1 VRETQEIG
9 YLVGEA
15 YALEVLAWLAA
26 DAGRCQ
32 RAAWLLGAAQ
42 GMWERTG
49 GRLSGSAVLE
59 GYHQRS
65 TALAVGTLGGAK
77 YAELHAAGATR
88 PIAQIAALAVA
99 GADVLPELP
108 DPTAADEVSGW
119 EGNDGLTARER
130 EIAMLVA
137 RGLSNR
143 DIAARLV
150 ISKRTVDA
158 HVNHIFAKLGLSS
171 RVQLTIWLRD
181 RVPVRL
187 VDELSPAA
195 HA

>member
-1 VRETQEIG
+1 
-9 YLVGEA
+9 
-15 YALEVLAWLAA
+15 
-26 DAGRCQ
+26 
-32 RAAWLLGAAQ
+32 
-42 GMWERTG
+42 
-49 GRLSGSAVLE
+49 
-59 GYHQRS
+59 
-65 TALAVGTLGGAK
+65 
-77 YAELHAAGATR
+77 
-88 PIAQIAALAVA
+88 
-99 GADVLPELP
+99 VLPELP
-108 DPTAADEVSGW
+108 DSTATEDVSGW
-119 EGNDGLTARER
+119 EGDDGLTARER

-143 DIAARLV
+143 DIAERLV